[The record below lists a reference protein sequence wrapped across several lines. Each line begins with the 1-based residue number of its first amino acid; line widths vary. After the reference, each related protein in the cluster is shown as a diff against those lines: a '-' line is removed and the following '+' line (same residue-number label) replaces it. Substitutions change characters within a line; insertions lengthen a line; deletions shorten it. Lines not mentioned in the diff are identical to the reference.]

1 MELELNSKSHVFY
14 DTGARLTATREQT
27 QEQVVPDARPDILR
41 IVNVYGSVLTSDKSL
56 RDGRAEVGGSVRAS
70 VLYLPEDGEG
80 VEQITLSIP
89 FAHAFEVVSDP
100 DDLLFCTSE
109 LESIDARTVNP
120 RKVLVRAN
128 VRVNARIV
136 RRRQAELP
144 CEATAPERL
153 GVRTLVETRKLNV
166 ATAATAKS
174 FSISETIELNGA
186 AAMAEIIS
194 SRLTLKAGDYNIIGR
209 RVVFKA
215 SATVDMLYRSTGGA
229 ICTHR
234 CELPFSQILE
244 PDGADEGS
252 TIIIRL
258 HPCDMTTAIRQ
269 EDGGRSFELTFTAE
283 AEASAYSEREFETV
297 ADLYSTAMRA
307 SVESGELELE
317 TFGGR
322 SERRS
327 TVRSTIETG
336 TQARDAEDA
345 DVTFTQG
352 SIVRGEDGT
361 AVECSADVR
370 VRYTGEDGS
379 QYTARSRVP
388 VRIELDGDGEPSVE
402 LRAENIAVSA
412 AAVGG
417 VDVRFDAVADV
428 EMTRRESIP
437 FVKSAKLEEFGEDAP
452 ARPSVVLRY
461 PNDGESMWQVAK
473 RYLTTEDDIRE
484 ANGLAAGEIPAPD
497 KLMLIPKRR

>member
-14 DTGARLTATREQT
+14 DTGARLTAAREQT

-41 IVNVYGSVLTSDKSL
+41 IVSVYGSVLTSDKSL
-56 RDGRAEVGGSVRAS
+56 RDGRAEVGGTIRAS

-80 VEQITLSIP
+80 LEQMTLSIP
-89 FAHAFEVVSDP
+89 FAHAFEVASEP
-100 DDLLFCTSE
+100 DDLLFCEGE

-120 RKVLVRAN
+120 RKVLVRAS
-128 VRVNARIV
+128 VRVTARIV
-136 RRRQAELP
+136 RRRETELP

-153 GVRTLVETRKLNV
+153 GVRTLTEKRRLNV
-166 ATAATAKS
+166 ATAAVAKS
-174 FSISETIELNGA
+174 FGITETIELNGA
-186 AAMAEIIS
+186 PAMADIIS
-194 SRLTLKAGDYNIIGR
+194 SKLMLKAGDYNIIGR

-215 SATVDMLYRSTGGA
+215 TATVDVLYRSTSGA
-229 ICTHR
+229 ICTYKSD
-234 CELPFSQILE
+234 LPFSQILE
-244 PDGADEGS
+244 PEGIDEGS
-252 TIIIRL
+252 TIIIRM
-258 HPCDMTTAIRQ
+258 HASDMTTAIRQ

-283 AEASAYSEREFETV
+283 VEASAYAEREFEAV

-307 SVESGELELE
+307 SVDSGELELE

-327 TVRSTIETG
+327 TVRATIETG

-345 DVTFTQG
+345 EVTFAQTAV
-352 SIVRGEDGT
+352 VRGEDGV
-361 AVECSADVR
+361 AVECGADVR
-370 VRYTGEDGS
+370 VRYVGEDGA

-388 VRIELDGDGEPSVE
+388 VRIELDGDGDPAVE

-428 EMTRRESIP
+428 ETTRRESIP

-452 ARPSVVLRY
+452 LRPSVVLRY
-461 PNDGESMWQVAK
+461 PVEGESMWQVAK
-473 RYLTTEDDIRE
+473 RYLTTEEDIRE
-484 ANGLAAGEIPAPD
+484 ANGLAAGEIPTPD